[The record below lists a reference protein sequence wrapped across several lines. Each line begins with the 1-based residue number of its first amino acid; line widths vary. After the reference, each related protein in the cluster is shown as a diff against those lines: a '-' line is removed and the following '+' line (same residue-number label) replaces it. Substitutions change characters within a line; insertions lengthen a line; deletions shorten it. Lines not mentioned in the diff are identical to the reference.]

1 MTNKLYIPLHLLKKY
16 SDDNHGILEK
26 SIDVDLF
33 IHDHDL
39 LGLFVNRTDVL
50 NKHIRLNFN
59 LNGHVLEQDITMEQ
73 YHDILELNVLLS
85 QVDPKDLDEPLFGN
99 H

>member
-26 SIDVDLF
+26 SIDVDRF
-33 IHDHDL
+33 RNDHNM
-39 LGLFVNRTDVL
+39 LGLLVNRTDVL
-50 NKHIRLNFN
+50 DKHIRLNFQV
-59 LNGHVLEQDITMEQ
+59 NGHVLEQDITMEQ